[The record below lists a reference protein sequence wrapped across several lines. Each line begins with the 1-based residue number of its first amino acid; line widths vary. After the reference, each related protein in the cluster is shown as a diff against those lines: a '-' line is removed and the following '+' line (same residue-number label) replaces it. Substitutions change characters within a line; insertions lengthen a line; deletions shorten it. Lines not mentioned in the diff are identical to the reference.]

1 MESKNLVYKE
11 TLFDNGPYV
20 GSSDDLFTN
29 TKDETCDITS
39 CSLKKVG
46 CVDEYIDDDLK
57 IE

>member
-1 MESKNLVYKE
+1 M
-11 TLFDNGPYV
+11 FDNGPNI
-20 GSSDDLFTN
+20 GSSEDLFTN
-29 TKDETCDITS
+29 TKNKTCDITS